1 MSKSQQTIFIT
12 GATTGIGRAAALY
25 LARAGHRVIA
35 SGRNERALGTLR
47 DEAKGLALDVVRLDV
62 TDPRSIAAAVETV
75 AQQTGGRGVDV
86 LINNAGYGLA
96 AALAEVTDED
106 LRAQFETNVFGL
118 MSVTRAFLPQ
128 MMQRR
133 SGRILNVSSIG
144 GRVTFPLFGA
154 YHASKYAVEA
164 MSDALRGELRPFGI
178 DVVLIEPGPIATEFG
193 NRSVQEVAKYR
204 RADSPYAA
212 VYAQA
217 EAIKELSEKQAVPA
231 DRVSKVLLRAI
242 VARRP
247 AARYVVPFSSRI
259 MLWFLRTLPTRWAD
273 GLMRAALGL
282 TPRKLALPAPTV
294 GARAAA

>member
-282 TPRKLALPAPTV
+282 SPRKLALAAPS
-294 GARAAA
+294 AQPRAAA